1 MRKLQCF
8 LVRIGQYTVLSP
20 SLTYIKIINTFVFL
34 MFSFKNIPSHWIRP
48 AAARGPDHYPGLKAL
63 FSPHPKPG
71 NRPVRVDARE
81 MEKVSRPGVVI
92 RGGQQKHHGIVPDP
106 GIARFSVA
114 RGAEYDGRN
123 QAAVAVFVDV
133 RITSCYKCF
142 EINSGVT
149 VEWIYISVSG
159 SSLITLP
166 QKLIFTGN
174 LIIPVT
180 AGRDMVS
187 L

>member
-1 MRKLQCF
+1 M
-8 LVRIGQYTVLSP
+8 
-20 SLTYIKIINTFVFL
+20 
-34 MFSFKNIPSHWIRP
+34 
-48 AAARGPDHYPGLKAL
+48 L
-63 FSPHPKPG
+63 FFPQKPG
-71 NRPVRVDARE
+71 KRLVRVDVCE
-81 MEKVSRPGVVI
+81 MEKVPRPAVEI
-92 RGGQQKHHGIVPDP
+92 RGGQQKHHGIVLDP

-114 RGAEYDGRN
+114 RRAENDGRG

-133 RITSCYKCF
+133 CITSCYKCF

-149 VEWIYISVSG
+149 VEWTNISVFD
-159 SSLITLP
+159 SSLTTLP